1 MSLQLV
7 VVVVCLIQGE
17 TSVPAACGSGGMS
30 NTRRD

>member
-17 TSVPAACGSGGMS
+17 TSVLAACGSGGMS
-30 NTRRD
+30 NTRGD